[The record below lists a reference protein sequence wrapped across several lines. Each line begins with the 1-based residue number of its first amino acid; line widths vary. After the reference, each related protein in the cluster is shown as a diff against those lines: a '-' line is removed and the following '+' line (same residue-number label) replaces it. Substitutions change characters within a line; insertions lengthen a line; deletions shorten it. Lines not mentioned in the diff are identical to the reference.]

1 MSSRNRYLDSDGRQ
15 RALALNRA
23 LEAGRLLLAKGER
36 ERRIIEE
43 TMRRELAP
51 ADSIEY
57 AEVRSVPELG
67 LPERLEG
74 RTLLA
79 VAARVEPA
87 RLIDNLVLDVTE
99 SGVTETSLLGREG
112 EAT

>member
-1 MSSRNRYLDSDGRQ
+1 MTSMMY
-15 RALALNRA
+15 
-23 LEAGRLLLAKGER
+23 RLVLF
-36 ERRIIEE
+36 
-43 TMRRELAP
+43 
-51 ADSIEY
+51 
-57 AEVRSVPELG
+57 V
-67 LPERLEG
+67 
-74 RTLLA
+74 TLLA